1 MKVLHIVGRDLNGG
15 AARGAYWLH
24 QGLRQIGVDSRLL
37 IQRSDVKD
45 ENILSLTKSK
55 TGKLKQIILSTL
67 DQCPVWFYKNSNRMF
82 YSTGIWGFNI
92 GKTRAYQ
99 EADIIHLHW
108 INNGMLSIS
117 QIGKMQ
123 KPVVWTMRDMWPMTG
138 GCHYAMDCRKYEADC
153 GFCEQLN
160 SNRKHDLSYFILK
173 NKKSVFP
180 KNIKIVGISHWLSEC
195 AKKSF
200 LFKDFDIRTIF
211 NNINTSDFFP
221 INKYIARKILGL
233 PDNKQFILTGA
244 QNLTDFHKGFD
255 KYLKAINLLNDKT
268 NRHLLFFGKLDENII
283 KQSGFEYNNFGF
295 LHDIISLRL
304 AYSASDVFVAPA
316 LIEAFGKTIAEAMA
330 CGTPVVS
337 FDTTGPKDIVDHKI
351 NGYKASLYMAKDLAA
366 GINWVLSD
374 ENRHK
379 KLCIKAREKAVAC
392 FDVEKVARQYAD
404 LYDSIG

>member
-1 MKVLHIVGRDLNGG
+1 MKVLHIVGRDLSGG

-24 QGLRQIGVDSRLL
+24 QGLRKIGVASKLF

-45 ENILSLTKSK
+45 QNIISLTNNK
-55 TGKLKQIILSTL
+55 TEKLKQIILSTL
-67 DQCPVWFYKNSNRMF
+67 DQSPVWFYKNSNRMF

-92 GKTRAYQ
+92 GKTREYK
-99 EADIIHLHW
+99 EADVIHLHW

-138 GCHYAMDCRKYEADC
+138 GCHYAMDCKKYESNC
-153 GFCEQLN
+153 GFCKQLN
-160 SNRKHDLSYFILK
+160 SKRKYDLSYFILK
-173 NKKSVFP
+173 KKRSVFT

-211 NNINTSDFFP
+211 NNINTNDFFP
-221 INKYIARKILGL
+221 INKYRAREILGL
-233 PDNKQFILTGA
+233 PDNKKLILTGA
-244 QNLTDFHKGFD
+244 QNLNDFHKGFD
-255 KYLKAINLLNDKT
+255 KYLEAINLLNDK
-268 NRHLLFFGKLDENII
+268 NNKHLLFFGKLDKDII
-283 KQSGFEYNNFGF
+283 KQSGFEYKSFGF
-295 LHDIISLRL
+295 LHDTISLRL
-304 AYSASDVFVAPA
+304 AYSASDVFVAPT
-316 LIEAFGKTIAEAMA
+316 LIDAFGKTLAESMA

-337 FDTTGPKDIVDHKI
+337 FDATGPKDIVDHKI
-351 NGYKASLYMAKDLAA
+351 NGYKASPYMAEDLAA
-366 GINWVLSD
+366 GIDWVLSD

-392 FDVEKVARQYAD
+392 FDIGKAAGQYAD
-404 LYDSIG
+404 LYESIV